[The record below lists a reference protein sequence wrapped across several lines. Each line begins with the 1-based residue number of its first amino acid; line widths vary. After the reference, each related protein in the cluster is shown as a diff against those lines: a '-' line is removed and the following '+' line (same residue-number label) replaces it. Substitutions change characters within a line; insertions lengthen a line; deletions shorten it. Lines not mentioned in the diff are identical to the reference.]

1 MQRPVKSLSLYI
13 KPFLSSLYMG
23 QAYLSLFY
31 WYTVPS
37 PILSMVVWYC
47 TPPHVLYVCG
57 CGQVEIA
64 NRQAVTR
71 EADDHKGLWEQEVLS
86 RSKLGLR
93 VSLAWRCHC
102 SSLFVLSSS
111 VFHHF
116 LVIIYSCCT
125 FWFVLFNS
133 DINLLKHTGCYL
145 IRFVFHFHSL
155 KFYRHN
161 LIFL

>member
-1 MQRPVKSLSLYI
+1 
-13 KPFLSSLYMG
+13 MG
-23 QAYLSLFY
+23 LAYLSWFN

-37 PILSMVVWYC
+37 PIFSMVVWYC

-102 SSLFVLSSS
+102 SSLFVLSSFCVS
-111 VFHHF
+111 PLPCYYIFLLHF
-116 LVIIYSCCT
+116 LFCSVY
-125 FWFVLFNS
+125 FWYQFAKTHW
-133 DINLLKHTGCYL
+133 LLPYPFCFSFPFT
-145 IRFVFHFHSL
+145 
-155 KFYRHN
+155 
-161 LIFL
+161 